1 MYGKSWLLPLRKLRL
16 LFYAQAGRQCKN
28 HCVPDTRRSY
38 KLNLLLFIASLILSV
53 LMKKGFFIGISVS
66 GIFMREIIDI
76 AVSFYNLRHYGYV
89 IGRYAIMRKDDDAVW
104 QFIL

>member
-1 MYGKSWLLPLRKLRL
+1 MRL

-28 HCVPDTRRSY
+28 HCLPDTRRSS

-66 GIFMREIIDI
+66 GIFMREIIGI
-76 AVSFYNLRHYGYV
+76 AVSLF
-89 IGRYAIMRKDDDAVW
+89 
-104 QFIL
+104 

>member
-1 MYGKSWLLPLRKLRL
+1 MLLPLRKLRL
-16 LFYAQAGRQCKN
+16 LFYAQTGRQCKN
-28 HCVPDTRRSY
+28 HCVPDTRRSS

-89 IGRYAIMRKDDDAVW
+89 IGRYAIVRKEDDAVW